1 MKYMNFT
8 DRLEMVFS
16 VQRGLS
22 LMPEVVLSSLVLQ
35 FVIFS
40 NPVFQSMVFPIQ
52 VHVIF
57 NQKSMNFLKPNLIHF

>member
-1 MKYMNFT
+1 MKYMNFI

-40 NPVFQSMVFPIQ
+40 NPVFQSMVFTTQ

-57 NQKSMNFLKPNLIHF
+57 NQKSMKCLKPNLIHF